1 LGNDSKG
8 LSKVRQCRVEVPRR
22 PDTWSGRGKH
32 YLLQVPCLRSWVCER
47 VICRCYVLIAMKIQG
62 GQLSGPHSSHSAAV
76 ANLAQIA
83 RVHTLTVAMSTPV
96 FCSRETKQRI
106 WRKKHQRR
114 QFNLS
119 TIVVLGEKGP
129 MTSTYGLQLEF
140 LQRG

>member
-76 ANLAQIA
+76 ANLE
-83 RVHTLTVAMSTPV
+83 TSTPTHRYLSDINWPRSHV
-96 FCSRETKQRI
+96 FTLSRLRCRPQCSAVEKQNSESGARSI
-106 WRKKHQRR
+106 
-114 QFNLS
+114 NGDNS
-119 TIVVLGEKGP
+119 T
-129 MTSTYGLQLEF
+129 SA
-140 LQRG
+140 RS